1 MNCISSICTRVQQS
15 VIIMLSELSIGN
27 HKLYIS
33 TTKHKHK
40 RRRPTILEIY
50 LNIIGTVF
58 PIYYEEK
65 LKKKIWKKRE
75 GVNGI

>member
-1 MNCISSICTRVQQS
+1 
-15 VIIMLSELSIGN
+15 MLSELSIGN

-58 PIYYEEK
+58 PIYFEEK
-65 LKKKIWKKRE
+65 LKKKKYGKK
-75 GVNGI
+75 GKALMVYKNTITILINN